1 MLLKWLIFFQKY
13 SSEHIRT
20 QCKKLNSILVAFE
33 NYVFYELPDSNQVLG
48 MIMSNNDN
56 KNENPFKY
64 RHKSRELA
72 LQTLYACE
80 VGKTSEWTS
89 MLREIA
95 ESNALSP
102 EITSYAKDLISHVYE
117 SLDRIDSTIQERA
130 ANWELKRMA
139 AIDRN
144 ILRLAVAELTFF
156 SDVPVKVVIDEAV
169 ELAKT
174 FGTNDSSKFVNGVI
188 DSIHKKS
195 KK

>member
-1 MLLKWLIFFQKY
+1 
-13 SSEHIRT
+13 
-20 QCKKLNSILVAFE
+20 
-33 NYVFYELPDSNQVLG
+33 

-80 VGKTSEWTS
+80 VGKTTEWTS

-95 ESNALSP
+95 DSSALSP
-102 EITSYAKDLISHVYE
+102 EISSYAKDLISRVYE
-117 SLDRIDSTIQERA
+117 SLDQIDSTIQERA

-174 FGTNDSSKFVNGVI
+174 FGSSDSSKFVNGVI
-188 DSIHKKS
+188 DSIHKKN